1 MKLEKGYTS
10 QQLTAFWIQ
19 VRRDGLKARRTM
31 DGGWETY
38 GEDAPEDTQQFAP
51 VSFVRETGVKMDSHI
66 TASRSCGDEI
76 TYISNE
82 ENGPETGTS
91 DSVPKDLKD
100 FKDLKVLS
108 ETDLSESAESP
119 VEKPEDIPATT
130 LEEIFRETHSF
141 PLTPGEKW
149 DGETIVDKPAKRGFW
164 KRLKSV
170 IQNSKFKIQNSKS
183 EQ

>member
-19 VRRDGLKARRTM
+19 VRRDGLKARRTT

-38 GEDAPEDTQQFAP
+38 GEDAPEETQQFAP

-82 ENGPETGTS
+82 ENEPANKPAVPS
-91 DSVPKDLKD
+91 PPKDLKD
-100 FKDLKVLS
+100 FKDFKVPSEEPVTADDNPAVSCS
-108 ETDLSESAESP
+108 ETDLSETAESP
-119 VEKPEDIPATT
+119 VE
-130 LEEIFRETHSF
+130 
-141 PLTPGEKW
+141 
-149 DGETIVDKPAKRGFW
+149 KPAKRGFW

-170 IQNSKFKIQNSKS
+170 IQNSKFKIQNQNNDSDAS
-183 EQ
+183 DTEL